1 MQLDCC
7 LPPNTKLHSGWVM
20 DPNTKPKDIGA
31 SRMGGQTFPI
41 RSQMST
47 ISGLKDTVPPLCLW
61 CKSGHTQ
68 PMKKNEAMFQ

>member
-1 MQLDCC
+1 MQLDRC

-20 DPNTKPKDIGA
+20 DPNTKPRATGA

-47 ISGLKDTVPPLCLW
+47 ISDLKDTVPPLCLS